1 MLRRRQD
8 CFQDN
13 ATPVD
18 LSKDTWKP
26 KHINCT
32 ETINAFTPQ
41 IIIAHPR
48 SPVSETTGS
57 ESSAEKLCH
66 VDNKQAQCKNHH

>member
-13 ATPVD
+13 ATPAD

-32 ETINAFTPQ
+32 ETINAFTP
-41 IIIAHPR
+41 
-48 SPVSETTGS
+48 
-57 ESSAEKLCH
+57 
-66 VDNKQAQCKNHH
+66 